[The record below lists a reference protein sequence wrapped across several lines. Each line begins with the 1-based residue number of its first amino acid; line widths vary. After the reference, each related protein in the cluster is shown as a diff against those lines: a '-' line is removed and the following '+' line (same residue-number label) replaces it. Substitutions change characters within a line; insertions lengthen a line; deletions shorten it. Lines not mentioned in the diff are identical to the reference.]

1 MPPSSTPS
9 TPLPSTSRTVSLASA
24 VSPAASPSLPPFVS
38 SALWK
43 RGSVLGS
50 WTKRWYR
57 FHPEHGKIFYAKD
70 QTSTEVKGDILLTR
84 FTVSMLPVGGTVLP
98 GTFRIDCPNRDYIL
112 RAEDVKTAQEWV
124 DALTDMQ
131 RTNLKRT
138 ESLIAQTKS
147 SSTTMMTTATRCA
160 GCQSGFGLLKTKVI
174 CAGCGLVFC
183 GSLKCV
189 ESKSLTS
196 TERCCLPCAD
206 ARDARS
212 PTSAGGAVTT
222 ADGKKGPGVTG
233 MFMSNPKLK
242 PSNSN
247 LLIKVL
253 AGKDLM
259 VCDAG
264 GSSDPYV
271 CIFFDGL
278 EYRTEVQWKTL
289 NPVWG
294 QQFNI
299 PITGQSKDIQIG
311 VYDSGQPC
319 GRASWVHTDASS
331 RVSCMLLILLSFVL
345 CSLIVVCRFPKINI
359 PMTTSWVWST
369 SLSLTSPPTVCTRI
383 GFH

>member
-1 MPPSSTPS
+1 MTKIRAHSLFSFRPGQATAIPSSSTPS
-9 TPLPSTSRTVSLASA
+9 TPLSPSSRLATSIS
-24 VSPAASPSLPPFVS
+24 SPPPPSSLPPLVS

-43 RGSVLGS
+43 KGSVLGS

-70 QTSTEVKGDILLTR
+70 QTSTEIKGDILLAR
-84 FTVSMLPVGGTVLP
+84 FSVQMVPEGGSVLP
-98 GTFRIDCPNRDYIL
+98 GTFRIDCPNRDYVL
-112 RAEDVKTAQEWV
+112 RADDVKTAQAWV
-124 DALTDMQ
+124 DALTDLQ
-131 RTNLKRT
+131 RSNQKRT

-147 SSTTMMTTATRCA
+147 SSTTIVTTATRCA
-160 GCQSGFGLLKTKVI
+160 ACQTGFGLLKSKVV
-174 CAGCGLVFC
+174 CASCGLVFC

-196 TERCCLPCAD
+196 SERCCLPCAE
-206 ARDARS
+206 AREARS
-212 PTSAGGAVTT
+212 PSSTGGLTSP
-222 ADGKKGPGVTG
+222 DGKKLGTAGGVAG
-233 MFMSNPKLK
+233 LFMSNPKLK

-271 CIFFDGL
+271 CIFFDGQ

-289 NPVWG
+289 NPVWS

-311 VYDSGQPC
+311 VYDSDKYSNDDCQSQRDAC
-319 GRASWVHTDASS
+319 RASE
-331 RVSCMLLILLSFVL
+331 
-345 CSLIVVCRFPKINI
+345 SLF
-359 PMTTSWVWST
+359 
-369 SLSLTSPPTVCTRI
+369 SPL
-383 GFH
+383 